1 MVILSIT
8 PWLPTYMGQSLIRCN
23 TVDLTVRAQLA
34 GPIVVPIPGFSLE
47 VGSNNP
53 NKVRVTIPGPL
64 VMVKIIVNDLV
75 PCYT

>member
-1 MVILSIT
+1 MSRFESFIHCGYKCR
-8 PWLPTYMGQSLIRCN
+8 P
-23 TVDLTVRAQLA
+23 TVDLSVRAQLV
-34 GPIVVPIPGFSLE
+34 GPIVVPIPGLSLE

-53 NKVRVTIPGPL
+53 NKVRVTIPGTL